1 MTTDTI
7 TVRFFARFR
16 EELGTEQVSIPA
28 QPGLTAGDILA
39 SLGKRSGPWA
49 QLRDNP
55 AVMIAIN
62 QTMAKP
68 SSQVRGGDEVA
79 FFPPVTGG

>member
-1 MTTDTI
+1 MSDTI

-16 EELGTEQVSIPA
+16 EELGTDQVTVPA
-28 QPGLTAGDILA
+28 QPGLTAGDILDT
-39 SLGKRSGPWA
+39 LGQRSGPWS

-62 QTMAKP
+62 QTMARP
-68 SSQVRGGDEVA
+68 STQVNSGDEVA